1 MSLIKQVI
9 FSLPAIIIAVTIFIL
24 SNGPQP
30 GLPNLGI
37 VWEDKLLHLT
47 SYFIFGLAL
56 ILFMIANFQSMS
68 VRKIAL
74 ITIIIGA
81 FYGLSDE
88 IHQNYIPGR
97 HCDLF
102 DWIADLIGVIIS
114 TKFIK
119 LLKTK
124 LITT

>member
-1 MSLIKQVI
+1 MSLTKQVL

-30 GLPNLGI
+30 GLPKLGI
-37 VWEDKLLHLT
+37 EWEDKLLHLT

-56 ILFMIANFQSMS
+56 ILFIIANFPNIS
-68 VRKIAL
+68 VKKIAL
-74 ITIIIGA
+74 TTIIIGA
-81 FYGLSDE
+81 FYAMSDE
-88 IHQNYIPGR
+88 IHQYYVPGR
-97 HCDLF
+97 HCEFL
-102 DWIADLIGVIIS
+102 DWVADLIGVILS

-124 LITT
+124 LITI